1 VEWKLD
7 RGLNL
12 TAICKARPIR
22 YGCQAVPL
30 PSPKPLCFARI
41 LPPLATMLAVLA
53 MLPMPAAAD
62 GPDLLLR
69 QKRLC
74 NQEQSFCLNGTVLY
88 YPNSRVIEL
97 SGRVARAPGPGW
109 VSILFR
115 GSDRNNYP
123 NTTAME
129 FAVRGDHSEIVD
141 RAFIPDYP
149 QVRYWRIIGMTFE
162 ADPEA
167 REAARDQ

>member
-1 VEWKLD
+1 MAAKLA
-7 RGLNL
+7 
-12 TAICKARPIR
+12 AILVAL
-22 YGCQAVPL
+22 ASLPL
-30 PSPKPLCFARI
+30 
-41 LPPLATMLAVLA
+41 
-53 MLPMPAAAD
+53 PAAAD

-69 QKRLC
+69 QQQLC
-74 NQEQSFCLNGTVLY
+74 NQEQSFCLRGTVLY

-97 SGRVARAPGPGW
+97 SGRGARAPGPGW
-109 VSILFR
+109 VNILFR

-129 FAVRGDHSEIVD
+129 FAVRGVHSEIVD

-149 QVRYWRIIGMTFE
+149 QVRYWRIIGLTFE

-167 REAARDQ
+167 REAALEQ

>member
-1 VEWKLD
+1 MAAKLA
-7 RGLNL
+7 
-12 TAICKARPIR
+12 AILVAL
-22 YGCQAVPL
+22 ASLPL
-30 PSPKPLCFARI
+30 
-41 LPPLATMLAVLA
+41 
-53 MLPMPAAAD
+53 PAAAD

-69 QKRLC
+69 QKQLC
-74 NQEQSFCLNGTVLY
+74 NQEQNFCLRGTVLY

-97 SGRVARAPGPGW
+97 SGRVVRAPGPGW
-109 VSILFR
+109 VNILFR

-129 FAVRGDHSEIVD
+129 FAVRGVHSEIVD

-149 QVRYWRIIGMTFE
+149 QVRYWRIIGLTFE

-167 REAARDQ
+167 REAALEQ